1 MFIPHSKKIMLRT
14 VGNRDY
20 STQEVMHHLPSL
32 KCVSSSFEVVTASL
46 DGSSKINMSGTH
58 QSCTEQSILDIHSQR
73 EKYLEVDPNLL
84 NYNLVK
90 FISMFILKGK
100 KLTRRSKDVI
110 VKTSPNYSSSPT
122 NGHYGLFCRYQLLK
136 YKQWKGTPNMAWNS
150 LEQNND
156 TFITSWKQFLSCQ
169 QSKQLVQNWETKM
182 QDV

>member
-1 MFIPHSKKIMLRT
+1 MLRT

-20 STQEVMHHLPSL
+20 STQEVMHHLLSL

-136 YKQWKGTPNMAWNS
+136 YKQWKGTPNMAWNN
-150 LEQNND
+150 LEQNDD

-169 QSKQLVQNWETKM
+169 QSKQLVPNWETKM